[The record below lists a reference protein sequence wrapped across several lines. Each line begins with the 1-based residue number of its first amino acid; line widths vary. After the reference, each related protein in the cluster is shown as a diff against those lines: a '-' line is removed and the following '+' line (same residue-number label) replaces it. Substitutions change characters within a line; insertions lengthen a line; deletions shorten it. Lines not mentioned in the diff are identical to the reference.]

1 MHRHGLC
8 LIFYYLMDKQYVFNV
23 VSLFTTLQD
32 KSFYDFFNINNLI
45 TIFF

>member
-1 MHRHGLC
+1 MQRHWLC

-23 VSLFTTLQD
+23 VCFFSHLQD